1 MSRSSSG
8 RRLPSRYSRLREE
21 GGKLPGIVRGWC
33 VGGNWGPRGGD
44 DEDQSGVR
52 GPPPPL
58 SFSAFPSPLALSPS
72 SPPSQCREAACA
84 APGGEMVDAHDC
96 VCVFVYLSVWAGLGG
111 PLRVTVRR
119 KTFENHGPELR
130 KTDTENSGLS
140 AGLSIQALSL
150 HCLIVCR
157 GRPQV
162 NFICRVTSR
171 QMRA

>member
-1 MSRSSSG
+1 MWVGTGDPGVVMMKTKAGFGGRLRLFRSLLSPPPSRS
-8 RRLPSRYSRLREE
+8 L
-21 GGKLPGIVRGWC
+21 
-33 VGGNWGPRGGD
+33 
-44 DEDQSGVR
+44 
-52 GPPPPL
+52 
-58 SFSAFPSPLALSPS
+58 PS

-119 KTFENHGPELR
+119 KRFENHSPELR